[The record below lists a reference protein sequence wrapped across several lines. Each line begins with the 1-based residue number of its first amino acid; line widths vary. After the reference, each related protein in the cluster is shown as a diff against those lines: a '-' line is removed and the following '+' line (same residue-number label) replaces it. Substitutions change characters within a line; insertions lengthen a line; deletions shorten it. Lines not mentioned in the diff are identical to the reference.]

1 MCCVY
6 VCGRLSQ
13 VLYHMFSELSEIG
26 AENII
31 PLDVVLGIVSFF
43 VVVIGSLAIGTLMG
57 LAGAYSARFTHH
69 MRVMEPMI
77 VIVIPYL
84 SFLIAEMFHFSGI
97 IAYVQPV
104 SVDDLNKANFQ
115 TKRLEAD
122 A

>member
-1 MCCVY
+1 MY

-104 SVDDLNKANFQ
+104 SVSELNKANFQ